1 MTIYIIL
8 SLILL
13 ILDISCAVSLIFV
26 EKRDSTTIWAWLLV
40 LVLFPFIGFVL
51 YICFGQ
57 NISKEKIFTKKARI
71 DKNKL
76 KHIID
81 KFNNNS
87 HTTRKNKHYLD
98 LIKMNYNTN
107 GSIYTDNNHVKTYI
121 NGEDKFRDL
130 LEDIKNASSFINIQY
145 YIFRC
150 DDLGMEI
157 LKLLA
162 QKVSEG
168 VEVRL
173 LVDGM
178 GSSSITKKNIKYIK
192 SLGIKFAF
200 FFPSIFSF
208 INLRINYRNHRKIV
222 VIDGRIGYVGG
233 FNVGNEYV
241 NKGKQFDF
249 WRDTHLKIKGDAVME
264 LQKRFTLDWEY
275 AAKESI
281 DEKQYIIAKLTPS
294 NDDTYVL
301 SDLFT
306 NTLQNKENIHDNIN
320 KAQDYNKKN
329 EINNNSTKNS
339 HKNTIDTNIIDMNLI
354 DTENKSPNISY
365 INEIKTF
372 DNVGIQIISSGPDN
386 LEEYIRDSY
395 LKIINNARK
404 SIYIQTPYLV
414 PDEPMIMALK
424 LAASSGVDVRI
435 MIPDKVDHFFMAY
448 ALSSSIDTLIKSGV
462 KFYRY
467 KKGFI
472 HAKTI
477 TADSAVCSIGTAN
490 LDIRSFKLNFEINAI
505 IYDCEMVKYNENIF
519 IKDMNDCRFVTI
531 EEHNSRG
538 LKTRILESIIKLIF
552 PLL

>member
-1 MTIYIIL
+1 MNIYIIL
-8 SLILL
+8 TLILL
-13 ILDISCAVSLIFV
+13 ILDIGCAVSLVFF
-26 EKRDSTTIWAWLLV
+26 ERRDSTTTWAWLLV
-40 LVLFPFIGFVL
+40 LAIFPFLGFIL
-51 YICFGQ
+51 YVCLGQ
-57 NISKEKIFTKKARI
+57 NISKEKIFNKKARI

-81 KFNNNS
+81 KFNFNS
-87 HTTRKNKHYLD
+87 HSFAKSKHYID

-130 LEDIKNASSFINIQY
+130 LEDIKDASSFINIQY

-150 DDLGMEI
+150 DDLGMKI
-157 LKLLA
+157 LKLLG

-173 LVDGM
+173 LADGM
-178 GSSSITKKNIKYIK
+178 GSSSIKKKDIKYIK
-192 SLGIKFAF
+192 SLGIKFSF
-200 FFPSIFSF
+200 FFPSIFHY

-233 FNVGNEYV
+233 FNVGNEYI
-241 NKGKQFDF
+241 NKGKQFNF
-249 WRDTHLKIKGDAVME
+249 WRDTHLRIKGDAVLE
-264 LQKRFTLDWEY
+264 LQKRFALDWEY

-281 DEKQYIIAKLTPS
+281 DEKQYIITKLTPS
-294 NDDTYVL
+294 ADETYVL

-306 NTLQNKENIHDNIN
+306 NSAEKNNKPVN
-320 KAQDYNKKN
+320 KIQ
-329 EINNNSTKNS
+329 I
-339 HKNTIDTNIIDMNLI
+339 
-354 DTENKSPNISY
+354 
-365 INEIKTF
+365 F

-386 LEEYIRDSY
+386 LEEYIRNSY

-404 SIYIQTPYLV
+404 KIYIQTPYLV

-435 MIPDKVDHFFMAY
+435 MIPDKADHFFMAY
-448 ALSSSIDTLIKSGV
+448 ALSASIDILIKSGV

-467 KKGFI
+467 EKGFI

-505 IYDCEMVKYNENIF
+505 IYNHEMVNFNEKIF
-519 IKDMNDCRFVTI
+519 IDDMKDCRLLTL
-531 EEHNSRG
+531 EEHNKRG
-538 LKTRILESIIKLIF
+538 FKTKILESVFRLIF

>member
-1 MTIYIIL
+1 MNIYFIIT
-8 SLILL
+8 SILL
-13 ILDISCAVSLIFV
+13 LLDISCAVSLIFI
-26 EKRDSTTIWAWLLV
+26 EKRDSTTTWAWLLV
-40 LVLFPFIGFVL
+40 LVIFPFLGFIL

-57 NISKEKIFTKKARI
+57 NISKEKIFSKKAKI
-71 DKNKL
+71 DKSKL

-81 KFNNNS
+81 KFNNS
-87 HTTRKNKHYLD
+87 SQSSKKAHEYID
-98 LIKMNYNTN
+98 LIKMNYNTS
-107 GSIYTDNNHVKTYI
+107 GSIYTDNNHVKTYT

-130 LEDIKNASSFINIQY
+130 YEDIKTASSFINIQY

-150 DDLGMEI
+150 DDLGTE
-157 LKLLA
+157 LLDLLG
-162 QKVSEG
+162 KKISEG

-178 GSSSITKKNIKYIK
+178 GSSSLKKKDIKYIK

-200 FFPSIFSF
+200 FFPSILTF
-208 INLRINYRNHRKIV
+208 INLRLNYRNHRKIV

-249 WRDTHLKIKGDAVME
+249 WRDTHLRIKGDAVLE
-264 LQKRFTLDWEY
+264 LLKRFTLDWEY

-281 DEKQYIIAKLTPS
+281 DEKQYVTAKLMPV
-294 NDDTYVL
+294 NDEIYVL
-301 SDLFT
+301 SDLFKDALNNVQKVYT
-306 NTLQNKENIHDNIN
+306 LDKEKSNASNTRI
-320 KAQDYNKKN
+320 
-329 EINNNSTKNS
+329 TKNS
-339 HKNTIDTNIIDMNLI
+339 SHMSTNKSQEISN
-354 DTENKSPNISY
+354 ENK
-365 INEIKTF
+365 IKTF
-372 DNVGIQIISSGPDN
+372 DNVGMQIISSGPDN
-386 LEEYIRDSY
+386 LEEYIRNAY

-404 SIYIQTPYLV
+404 NVYIQTPYLV

-435 MIPDKVDHFFMAY
+435 MVPDEADHFFMAY
-448 ALSSSIDTLIKSGV
+448 ALSASIDTLIKSGV

-477 TADSAVCSIGTAN
+477 SADSSVCSIGTAN
-490 LDIRSFKLNFEINAI
+490 LDIRSFKLNFEINAL
-505 IYDCEMVKYNENIF
+505 IYDNEMVKYNEDIF
-519 IKDMNDCRFVTI
+519 IKDMEDCRFLSI
-531 EEHNSRG
+531 EEHNKRG
-538 LKTRILESIIKLIF
+538 IKTRILESLLKLIF

>member
-1 MTIYIIL
+1 MNIYIIL
-8 SLILL
+8 TAILL
-13 ILDISCAVSLIFV
+13 LLDISCAVSLIFI
-26 EKRDSTTIWAWLLV
+26 ERRDSTTTWAWLLV
-40 LVLFPFIGFVL
+40 LAIFPFLGFIL
-51 YICFGQ
+51 YICLGQ
-57 NISKEKIFTKKARI
+57 NISKEKIFSKKAKI

-76 KHIID
+76 KHILD
-81 KFNNNS
+81 KFKSTYDSSENDQ
-87 HTTRKNKHYLD
+87 YCLD

-107 GSIYTDNNHVKTYI
+107 GSVYTDNNSVKTYI

-130 LEDIKNASSFINIQY
+130 IDDIKGAVSFINIQY

-150 DDLGMEI
+150 DDLGME
-157 LKLLA
+157 LLNLLGK
-162 QKVSEG
+162 KVSEG

-178 GSSSITKKNIKYIK
+178 GSSSLKKKNIQYIK
-192 SLGIKFAF
+192 SLGIKFSF

-208 INLRINYRNHRKIV
+208 VNLRINYRNHRKIV
-222 VIDGRIGYVGG
+222 VIDGRTGYVGG

-249 WRDTHLKIKGDAVME
+249 WRDTHLRIKGDAVLE

-281 DEKQYIIAKLTPS
+281 DEKQYVLTKLTPS
-294 NDDTYVL
+294 VDEAYVL
-301 SDLFT
+301 SDLF
-306 NTLQNKENIHDNIN
+306 LDAIKQH
-320 KAQDYNKKN
+320 KN
-329 EINNNSTKNS
+329 ELMSKNNKFNSTINSSKNS
-339 HKNTIDTNIIDMNLI
+339 TPANYL
-354 DTENKSPNISY
+354 
-365 INEIKTF
+365 KTF
-372 DNVGIQIISSGPDN
+372 NKVGIQIISSGPDN
-386 LEEYIRDSY
+386 LEEYIRNSY

-404 SIYIQTPYLV
+404 NIYIQTPYLV

-435 MIPDKVDHFFMAY
+435 MVPDEADHFFMAY
-448 ALSSSIDTLIKSGV
+448 ALSASIDTLIKSGI

-477 TADSAVCSIGTAN
+477 CADGCICSIGTAN

-505 IYDCEMVKYNENIF
+505 IYDSDVTSYNENIF
-519 IKDMNDCRFVTI
+519 INDMNDCKFLSI
-531 EEHNSRG
+531 EDHNKRSF
-538 LKTRILESIIKLIF
+538 KTKTLESIVKLIF

>member
-1 MTIYIIL
+1 MNGEKIYNKKHKSGDNMNIYIIL
-8 SLILL
+8 TAILL
-13 ILDISCAVSLIFV
+13 LLDISCAVSLIFI
-26 EKRDSTTIWAWLLV
+26 EKRDSTTTWAWLLV
-40 LVLFPFIGFVL
+40 LAIFPFLGFIL
-51 YICFGQ
+51 YVCLGQ
-57 NISKEKIFTKKARI
+57 NISKKKIFSKKAKI

-76 KHIID
+76 KHILD
-81 KFNNNS
+81 KFKS
-87 HTTRKNKHYLD
+87 TYDSSKKDQYYLD

-107 GSIYTDNNHVKTYI
+107 GSVYTDNNSVKTYI

-130 LEDIKNASSFINIQY
+130 IHDIKDAVSFINIQY

-150 DDLGMEI
+150 DNLGME
-157 LKLLA
+157 LLNLLGK
-162 QKVSEG
+162 KVSEG

-178 GSSSITKKNIKYIK
+178 GSSSLKKKNIQYIK
-192 SLGIKFAF
+192 SLGIKFSF

-222 VIDGRIGYVGG
+222 VIDGRTGYVGG

-249 WRDTHLKIKGDAVME
+249 WRDTHLRIKGDAVLE

-281 DEKQYIIAKLTPS
+281 DEKQYVLTKLTPS
-294 NDDTYVL
+294 VDETYVL
-301 SDLFT
+301 SDLF
-306 NTLQNKENIHDNIN
+306 LDAIKQH
-320 KAQDYNKKN
+320 KN
-329 EINNNSTKNS
+329 ELMSKNSKFNST
-339 HKNTIDTNIIDMNLI
+339 
-354 DTENKSPNISY
+354 
-365 INEIKTF
+365 INPSKRSTPANYLKTF
-372 DNVGIQIISSGPDN
+372 NKVGIQIISSGPDN
-386 LEEYIRDSY
+386 LEEYIRNSY

-404 SIYIQTPYLV
+404 NIYIQTPYLV

-435 MIPDKVDHFFMAY
+435 MVPDEADHFFMTY
-448 ALSSSIDTLIKSGV
+448 ALSASIDTLIKSGI

-477 TADSAVCSIGTAN
+477 CADGCVCSIGTAN

-505 IYDCEMVKYNENIF
+505 IYDSDVTSYNENIF
-519 IKDMNDCRFVTI
+519 INDMNDCKFLSI
-531 EEHNSRG
+531 EDHNKRSF
-538 LKTRILESIIKLIF
+538 KTKTLESIVKLIF